1 MAKLSGLKKRDLK
14 HKCAV
19 TNVNWNN
26 LTFEFLAKDEQN
38 LLGTTSNY
46 LRSSQGTTRNFR
58 TFQGLLFK
66 VITSYVKIHK
76 TTLKQFHLKKLLKIY
91 LKPNFTVFYTFL

>member
-1 MAKLSGLKKRDLK
+1 MAKFFLLVELKKRDLK

-26 LTFEFLAKDEQN
+26 LTLEFLAKDEQN

-46 LRSSQGTTRNFR
+46 LRSSQGTIRNFR
-58 TFQGLLFK
+58 TFQGLH
-66 VITSYVKIHK
+66 I
-76 TTLKQFHLKKLLKIY
+76 LLQVVV
-91 LKPNFTVFYTFL
+91 LN

>member
-38 LLGTTSNY
+38 LLGRPPGDDKKFQNISRPAFQSY
-46 LRSSQGTTRNFR
+46 NFIC
-58 TFQGLLFK
+58 K
-66 VITSYVKIHK
+66 DS
-76 TTLKQFHLKKLLKIY
+76 
-91 LKPNFTVFYTFL
+91 

>member
-1 MAKLSGLKKRDLK
+1 MAKFFLLVELSGLKKRDLK

-26 LTFEFLAKDEQN
+26 LTFEFLAKDEQH

-46 LRSSQGTTRNFR
+46 LSSSQGTTRNFR
-58 TFQGLLFK
+58 TFQGLKF
-66 VITSYVKIHK
+66 
-76 TTLKQFHLKKLLKIY
+76 Q
-91 LKPNFTVFYTFL
+91 NFYFNC

>member
-1 MAKLSGLKKRDLK
+1 MAKFFLLVELSGLKKRDLK

-58 TFQGLLFK
+58 TFQGLDFFSNSVNVSRNNSFLYRYGSN
-66 VITSYVKIHK
+66 I
-76 TTLKQFHLKKLLKIY
+76 LQFCY
-91 LKPNFTVFYTFL
+91 LGLN